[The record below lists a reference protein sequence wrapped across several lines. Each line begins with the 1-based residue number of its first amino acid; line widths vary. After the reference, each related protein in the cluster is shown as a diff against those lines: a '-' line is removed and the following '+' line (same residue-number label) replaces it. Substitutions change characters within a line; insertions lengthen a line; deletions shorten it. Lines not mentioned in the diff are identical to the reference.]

1 MTKAAGVSERGI
13 SLEHVSTGPVRHER
27 RERAHNPH
35 RVAMMAMNVYD
46 TRCMHTKIEP
56 RLLAAVTALMA
67 AGFLFDINTPVGV
80 SDWIIYLA
88 PIVLSARSGPLWLP
102 LAAAAVCS
110 VLTPLG
116 FWFSP
121 PGVSVRI
128 AVVNRVMAFAAIW
141 ITAFAS
147 RRNRAYKEALLA
159 SAQELRRAEHLKTVG
174 SIAAGLAHGLG
185 TPLNVIDGR
194 IQFILADASAGDGV
208 RRNAA
213 IIQEQTERIARI
225 VQQLLDFS
233 RSRTTDLAPV
243 DLRDVVD
250 GSTELL
256 RPLAEKQGI
265 ALQASMPAGSVPVCV
280 DVTQIQEVLA
290 NLVMNAVQAMPN
302 GGHVTVDVRQ
312 GAADVSGGPGGAT
325 REWAS
330 VSVVDQG
337 EGIDERNLKSLFEP
351 FFTTKGRDQGTGLG
365 LSIAR
370 EIISNHGGWIDAHSE
385 KGVGSRFTVYLPLER

>member
-1 MTKAAGVSERGI
+1 
-13 SLEHVSTGPVRHER
+13 
-27 RERAHNPH
+27 
-35 RVAMMAMNVYD
+35 
-46 TRCMHTKIEP
+46 
-56 RLLAAVTALMA
+56 
-67 AGFLFDINTPVGV
+67 
-80 SDWIIYLA
+80 
-88 PIVLSARSGPLWLP
+88 
-102 LAAAAVCS
+102 
-110 VLTPLG
+110 
-116 FWFSP
+116 
-121 PGVSVRI
+121 
-128 AVVNRVMAFAAIW
+128 
-141 ITAFAS
+141 
-147 RRNRAYKEALLA
+147 LLA